1 MQYGDRNVE
10 TSLEFE
16 LAKARIRVRYS
27 GRDAADILKDLIAER
42 ATLVDTTQIEGNNY
56 GQVLALLATGEAEQ
70 AYNLIMPMR
79 RAEPLNLFY
88 LDTETDILL
97 ELERENDAVE
107 ILTKEYMRRPNN
119 QVVTLNLAYAANAA
133 GDYTL
138 SRRVLNNFLIYNK
151 DDMVA
156 WSLLLEAYERQGQI
170 NRMHEARAEMYSL
183 RGDFRAAIEELH
195 NAISKTEEDQD
206 LTRQRM
212 QARIE
217 QFRALE
223 SERDRVAMN

>member
-1 MQYGDRNVE
+1 MEALYRAGFDPEGAPAFFGRLAERYRYTNTPPQFLITHPLPNSRVADTRARAMQYGDRNVE

-97 ELERENDAVE
+97 ELEREKRCRRNTDQRIYAPAKQPSRHTKPGLCCECCRRLYLEPPRVE
-107 ILTKEYMRRPNN
+107 
-119 QVVTLNLAYAANAA
+119 
-133 GDYTL
+133 
-138 SRRVLNNFLIYNK
+138 
-151 DDMVA
+151 
-156 WSLLLEAYERQGQI
+156 
-170 NRMHEARAEMYSL
+170 
-183 RGDFRAAIEELH
+183 
-195 NAISKTEEDQD
+195 
-206 LTRQRM
+206 
-212 QARIE
+212 
-217 QFRALE
+217 
-223 SERDRVAMN
+223 